1 MKKHCFLFLFFIVTT
16 IAFSQSFQWG
26 KRGGSSDF
34 LNNGSTDNREEEARC
49 IVTDSQKNIYVLSNV
64 GTLNLNFDGFSDS
77 GYADPITKTDIA
89 LVSFSCEGNFR
100 WSKIIGGGGFEKFQ
114 NLVIDDQDNLYLAG
128 MFGDVGDI
136 PYNQHLDDDVSFA
149 PPADNRTLTV
159 LKYNSSGVLQWYKRP
174 QPSNFSIIQSLSCAA
189 RGLQIDSNGNLHW
202 LVYLTPAT
210 YADGAFVKPNDGQFW
225 YVLQYDGSGNYLS
238 ATPLQFESPG
248 AIGWIQFFRNPYNGR
263 YFLTARAVDEN
274 PNWAYIGGEPVTHS
288 TFLAC
293 FNPDGQARWKR
304 ENASTMVGTVQFY
317 NLVFDTD
324 NNIYLGGRFF
334 GLGTDTFMGLTI
346 PEVIIPA
353 FLMKIDAEAS
363 TPPIWETHHNKGA
376 NGFGALALNGNEL
389 GFTNFCTSTDF
400 AWGSQTLNAGVT
412 NELPEVLFA
421 RFDRMTGACIDLKKT
436 QGNFGYTDYG
446 SALAV
451 DASGDYILG
460 GSFSG
465 TLTFDGGAQISS
477 VGGTS
482 DFFVSKYATTPCSPL
497 TVTDPVG
504 RPAIRLSPNPANTSI
519 ALNVEKNTS
528 FEIVNPEGKKFQS
541 GNIDAAHN
549 LIEIGNLPSGFYFLN
564 LSGDGDLQT
573 LKFVK
578 Y

>member
-1 MKKHCFLFLFFIVTT
+1 MKKSWYILSLLITST

-34 LNNGSTDNREEEARC
+34 LNTNANDNREEEVRS

-64 GTLNLNFDGFSDS
+64 GGLNLNFDGFSDTNY
-77 GYADPITKTDIA
+77 GDPVTKTDIA
-89 LVSFSCEGNFR
+89 LVSFTCEGNFR
-100 WSKIIGGGGFEKFQ
+100 WSKIIGGSGYEKFQ
-114 NLVIDDQDNLYLAG
+114 NLVIDNDDNIYIAG
-128 MFGDVGDI
+128 MFGGVDSP
-136 PYNQHLDDDVSFA
+136 PYNQHLDDNINFT
-149 PPADNRTLTV
+149 PPGDNRILTI
-159 LKYNSSGVLQWYKRP
+159 LKYNSSGDLQWYKRP
-174 QPSNFSIIQSLSCAA
+174 QPITFSIVESFTCAA
-189 RGLQIDSNGNLHW
+189 RGLQIDSDGNLHW
-202 LVYLTPAT
+202 LVYLTPGT
-210 YADGAFVKPNDGQFW
+210 YADGTFIKPDDGQFW

-238 ATPLQFESPG
+238 ATPLQFQAPA
-248 AIGWIQFFRNPYNGR
+248 AIAWLQFFRNPYNGR
-263 YFLTARAVDEN
+263 YFLTAQAADEN
-274 PNWAYIGGEPVTHS
+274 PNWAYIGNEPVTHS
-288 TFLAC
+288 TFVAC

-324 NNIYLGGRFF
+324 NNIYLGGRFL
-334 GLGTDTFMGLTI
+334 GLGSDTFMGLTI
-346 PEVIIPA
+346 PEFAVPA
-353 FLMKIDAEAS
+353 FLMKLDAEAS
-363 TPPIWETHHNKGA
+363 TPPIWETHHNKSA

-412 NELPEVLFA
+412 NEMPKVLFA
-421 RFDRMTGACIDLKKT
+421 RFDKMTGNCLSLNKI
-436 QGNFGYTDYG
+436 QGTFGHTDYG

-451 DASGDYILG
+451 DASGDYIVG
-460 GSFSG
+460 GSFSS
-465 TLTFDGGAQISS
+465 TLTFDGGAQITS

-497 TVTDPVG
+497 AVTDPVG

-519 ALNVEKNTS
+519 ELNVEKNTS
-528 FEIVNPEGKKFQS
+528 FEIVNPEGKKFKS
-541 GNIDAAHN
+541 GNIDAVNN
-549 LIEIGNLPSGFYFLN
+549 LIDIRNLPSGFYLLN
-564 LSGDGDLQT
+564 LSSDGDRKT